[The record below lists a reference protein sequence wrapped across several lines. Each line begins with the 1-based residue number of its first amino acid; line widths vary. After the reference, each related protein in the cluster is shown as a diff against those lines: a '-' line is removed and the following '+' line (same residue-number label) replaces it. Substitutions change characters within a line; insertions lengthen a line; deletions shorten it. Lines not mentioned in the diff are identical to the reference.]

1 MFTRCFVISYSIVSF
16 FPLASLLNCLS
27 EPSDPRCS
35 SDAEFVGCY
44 LRDCILQ
51 EYSHPS
57 SRMDMTYCFHL
68 CSDRHYILAGLFD
81 GNTCLCACAI
91 SCNASLSDAKDR
103 CGIPCAG
110 NVGEF
115 CGGRE
120 AVQTYKANTPSGTE
134 ETCQGVVKVTAPSSS
149 LPSQPDSTS
158 SILTEPAK
166 VANHT
171 GLPSTPAPVVLVP
184 ILASVLGAS
193 QIIRAD
199 RLGGGKPEGGQH
211 GVLPC
216 KVHPGEAS
224 RSSQDPHR
232 PPCIPEYNMNL
243 KNDDELMGH
252 LYCDIDNVQ
261 GPSPM
266 LTATSSPLGDYVEPG
281 GFGGNS
287 EAATLCPGEPG
298 TQGVKP
304 PVAGSLSPVTED
316 ECLHPTYD
324 TKMHVCK
331 MHRSSSVYNEYETK
345 VHKSVPSQD

>member
-1 MFTRCFVISYSIVSF
+1 MPSRGFSGKGAIGKERKGSTTDRLEKLDQSEGYQPLNAAPPL
-16 FPLASLLNCLS
+16 PLALVA
-27 EPSDPRCS
+27 P
-35 SDAEFVGCY
+35 
-44 LRDCILQ
+44 
-51 EYSHPS
+51 
-57 SRMDMTYCFHL
+57 
-68 CSDRHYILAGLFD
+68 
-81 GNTCLCACAI
+81 I
-91 SCNASLSDAKDR
+91 SA
-103 CGIPCAG
+103 
-110 NVGEF
+110 
-115 CGGRE
+115 
-120 AVQTYKANTPSGTE
+120 
-134 ETCQGVVKVTAPSSS
+134 
-149 LPSQPDSTS
+149 
-158 SILTEPAK
+158 
-166 VANHT
+166 
-171 GLPSTPAPVVLVP
+171 
-184 ILASVLGAS
+184 GAS